1 MNWLQNF
8 IARLFRIEPARD
20 RVITIREVER
30 LKLEQGVQDLEEPG
44 LTMKAGEFETS
55 LEEGEND
62 EGKSRT
68 TDLQDEPKGVPGVSG
83 SSKRAGTDGR
93 VRSEKE

>member
-1 MNWLQNF
+1 MNCNTCKMCES
-8 IARLFRIEPARD
+8 ADKRLESFVAS
-20 RVITIREVER
+20 
-30 LKLEQGVQDLEEPG
+30 
-44 LTMKAGEFETS
+44 KAGEFETS